1 MGLRSPEN
9 DFWVFFFYLFTWDF
23 FKNGALFTTRV
34 AFDSSAAFDPVVD
47 LLPIKCADARC
58 PYMCMCMVCSWFSM
72 SDVDAVSGH
81 AFYMLHSSATAVQG
95 SRIRV
100 RMYVYA
106 GCVHQAVVR

>member
-9 DFWVFFFYLFTWDF
+9 DFWVLFFFNLFTWDF

-58 PYMCMCMVCSWFSM
+58 LCMCM
-72 SDVDAVSGH
+72 
-81 AFYMLHSSATAVQG
+81 
-95 SRIRV
+95 
-100 RMYVYA
+100 
-106 GCVHQAVVR
+106 